1 MGKIAQ
7 ASAVSDRWKCGRFPK
22 TFVPR
27 GSAEDRSST
36 AGTVGESE
44 SAAEEGRLEQAGYLT
59 ASLASSFS
67 VVLLAVSEIL
77 PWARRGCV

>member
-7 ASAVSDRWKCGRFPK
+7 ASAVSDRWKCGRSPK

-36 AGTVGESE
+36 AGTVGEGE
-44 SAAEEGRLEQAGYLT
+44 GAAEEGRLEVT
-59 ASLASSFS
+59 
-67 VVLLAVSEIL
+67 
-77 PWARRGCV
+77 